1 MNKHLLIL
9 VASIFGLSASAGT
22 WPTNWIPT
30 LTATSSVHMVAS
42 LSNAIP
48 YLSAYIP
55 TNRMDMAGQYKSQ
68 AIDSSDD
75 VNLFCDGTYMRV
87 HYYSFMA
94 MKIFD
99 SGEWTLKEGTI
110 QLKQTTCN
118 RTDKWF
124 TELCLIPIKKGRD
137 VFLLGS
143 HIGFSFTS
151 ASEEYDQAAEVGL
164 YHMGHCLKKRFD
176 PESSRKEKNRILK
189 IWEDEAPR
197 RAREESSFQPH
208 PSKGIRL
215 HTGMRA

>member
-9 VASIFGLSASAGT
+9 FASIYGLSASAGT

-48 YLSAYIP
+48 SLSAYMP
-55 TNRMDMAGQYKSQ
+55 TNQMDMAGQYIRQ
-68 AIDSSDD
+68 GIDSHDE

-87 HYYSFMA
+87 HYYTFMA
-94 MKIFD
+94 MKIVD
-99 SGEWTLKEGTI
+99 SGEWTLKEGLI
-110 QLKQTTCN
+110 QLKQITCN
-118 RTDKWF
+118 RTDKGL

-151 ASEEYDQAAEVGL
+151 ACEEYDQDAEGGL
-164 YHMGHCLKKRFD
+164 YHMGRCLKNRFD
-176 PESSRKEKNRILK
+176 PESSRKEKNEILK
-189 IWEDEAPR
+189 IWKDEAPR
-197 RAREESSFQPH
+197 RAREESSFKPH
-208 PSKGIRL
+208 PSNGFRL